1 MKKVLFLSAIL
12 AATVATFAQ
21 KTDDKGFVANQLDKR
36 YAAYCDVART
46 IWTTPELGYLESKSS
61 KVLVDMLRK
70 EGFEMQT
77 GVAGMPTSFVAKFGS
92 GKPVIGIL
100 AEFDALPGLSQ
111 DTVPYKKPLIEGGNG
126 HGCGH
131 NLFGTASAAAGI
143 ALKDWLTANKRQGTV
158 IVYGTPAEE
167 GGGGKVFMTRD
178 GFFDG
183 LDAAIHWHP
192 SDRNDASSGSSLAV
206 KGAIFKFYGRSSH
219 AAAAPQVG
227 RSALDGAE
235 SMNYMV
241 NMMREH
247 MDERARIHYIIKKGG
262 LAANVVPDYV
272 EMEYYVRHP
281 NVQGVLELFDRV
293 VKCGEG
299 AAIGTETKMAFDV
312 NFGLYDLLP
321 NDVLAKA
328 MHDNLTRVGGVKYSP
343 EEAAFASKIRESF
356 PYKIPPISYA
366 ADIQPFANDKNMS
379 GSTDVGDVSYVVPTV
394 GVYPA
399 TWVPGTAAHTW
410 QAVAADGIGIGF
422 KGMMVAA
429 KTMAMTGIDLFTTPE
444 LIVKAKAELQKRTDG
459 FKYKALVGDRK
470 PPLDYR
476 KGL

>member
-1 MKKVLFLSAIL
+1 MKKLSLLLVLASF
-12 AATVATFAQ
+12 VNVVAQ
-21 KTDDKGFVANQLDKR
+21 KTDDKGFVASQLDKK
-36 YAAYCDVART
+36 YTAYCDAART
-46 IWTTPELGYLESKSS
+46 IWSTPELGYLESKSS

-143 ALKDWLTANKRQGTV
+143 ALKDWLTANKRAGTV

-167 GGGGKVFMTRD
+167 GGGGKVFMARD
-178 GFFDG
+178 GMFNGVDG
-183 LDAAIHWHP
+183 MIHWHP
-192 SDRNDASSGSSLAV
+192 SDRNEASSGSSLAV

-227 RSALDGAE
+227 RSALDAAE

-247 MDERARIHYIIKKGG
+247 MDERARIHYVIKKGG

-299 AAIGTETKMAFDV
+299 AAIGTETKMEFDV

-321 NDVLAKA
+321 NDVLAKV
-328 MHDNLTRVGGVKYSP
+328 MHENLTRVGGVKYSAD
-343 EEAAFASKIRESF
+343 ELTFANKVRESF
-356 PYKIPPISYA
+356 PYKIPNISFA
-366 ADIQPFANDKNMS
+366 ADIQPFATGKNMS
-379 GSTDVGDVSYVVPTV
+379 GSTDVGDVSYIVPTV
-394 GVYPA
+394 GVFPA

-410 QAVAADGIGIGF
+410 QAVAADGMGIGF

-429 KTMAMTGIDLFTTPE
+429 KSMAMMGVDMFSSPE
-444 LIVKAKAELQKRTDG
+444 LLTKAKAELEKRTEG